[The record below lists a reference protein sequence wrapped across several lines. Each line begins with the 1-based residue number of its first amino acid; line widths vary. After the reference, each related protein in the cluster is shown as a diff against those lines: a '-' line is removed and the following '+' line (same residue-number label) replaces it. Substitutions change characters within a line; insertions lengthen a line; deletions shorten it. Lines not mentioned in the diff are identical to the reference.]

1 VAGSAFHG
9 WREDVV
15 LTFVASASLATMAA
29 LIGTVLTEF
38 TDAFWNGMERASKW
52 ARLALVA
59 RCESNAV
66 ARHATGQRN
75 IGR

>member
-1 VAGSAFHG
+1 
-9 WREDVV
+9 
-15 LTFVASASLATMAA
+15 MAA